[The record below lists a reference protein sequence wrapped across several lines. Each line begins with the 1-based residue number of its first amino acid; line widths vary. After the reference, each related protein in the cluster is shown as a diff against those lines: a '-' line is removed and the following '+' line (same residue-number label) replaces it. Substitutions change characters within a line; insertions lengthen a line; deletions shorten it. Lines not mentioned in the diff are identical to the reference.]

1 MVRIRS
7 IGVLSCAKVCAVVQG
22 AVGAI
27 VGIIPL
33 LVATAGLAVAPFHQ
47 RMGIVGFAVAA
58 VTLTL
63 VYCVIGFLIGAFA
76 AFMYN
81 WAAQT
86 MGGLE
91 IELESIAV
99 MPLAPLADSA
109 PPA

>member
-22 AVGAI
+22 AIGVI
-27 VGIIPL
+27 VGIILL

-58 VTLTL
+58 VTITL
-63 VYCVIGFLIGAFA
+63 VYCVIGFVIGGLSAFI
-76 AFMYN
+76 YN

-91 IELESIAV
+91 MELESIAAMPV
-99 MPLAPLADSA
+99 PPLAAAA
-109 PPA
+109 PPV